1 MLPSTESMMTTNK
14 THEIQREGKREREK
28 LWEILSDVDSNI
40 FSTVRANGD
49 LCSKKCVKT

>member
-1 MLPSTESMMTTNK
+1 MRFNE
-14 THEIQREGKREREK
+14 RAREREK
-28 LWEILSDVDSNI
+28 LWEILSDVESNI